1 MTTFFTSDHHFGH
14 RNILRYCSRPFD
26 HVDQMD
32 EELIARWN
40 ATIGDDDEVYHLG
53 DFTLKTR
60 GFARRIFARLRGH
73 IRVLGLPWHHDNGW
87 VPATAGPS
95 SFTTASGHVVE
106 ILPALL
112 AMKLEDASGTPRIIT
127 LSHYPLAEWEAGH
140 HGGWHLHG
148 HSHGQHRGPGSK
160 LDVGVDC
167 HDYTPVSLE
176 QLADRVPPPT
186 SPGPRT

>member
-1 MTTFFTSDHHFGH
+1 MSTFFTSDHHFGH
-14 RNILRYCSRPFD
+14 RNILRYCSRPFA
-26 HVDQMD
+26 HVDEMD

-40 ATIGDDDEVYHLG
+40 ARVSDDDVVYHLG

-60 GFARRIFARLRGH
+60 GFARRIFARLRGR
-73 IRVLGLPWHHDNGW
+73 IRVLGLPWHHDQGW
-87 VPATAGPS
+87 VPQQPGPS
-95 SFTTASGHVVE
+95 DYFSASGHAVE

-112 AMKLEDASGTPRIIT
+112 AMSLEDSAGTSHTIT

-140 HGGWHLHG
+140 HGAWHLHG

-167 HDYTPVSLE
+167 HDYAPVSLDE
-176 QLADRVPPPT
+176 LGALVP
-186 SPGPRT
+186 